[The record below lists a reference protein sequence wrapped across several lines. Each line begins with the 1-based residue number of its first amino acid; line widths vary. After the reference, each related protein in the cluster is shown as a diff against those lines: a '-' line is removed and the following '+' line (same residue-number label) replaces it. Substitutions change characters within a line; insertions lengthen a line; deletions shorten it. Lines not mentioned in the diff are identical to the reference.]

1 MVHKKLAVWMA
12 VIGLSVVFVWTSLLF
27 SEHTSK
33 NTVPAQICADWKNAS
48 SALLAGCL
56 EEIIE
61 DIPFEELP
69 HVLERVLPL
78 GFSTHNSNVT
88 ADRLALSLFSSV
100 EYSVVRRCVF
110 GSIQHPYCDSNAR
123 EEAHRI
129 VDAQLTMMLL
139 SKDDAQQ
146 YRGMM
151 LACSRT
157 AHGRHIE
164 IPSSGDA
171 RVEAVA
177 YFVSLCTED
186 PQIRKQILLA
196 GMQDSSVRT
205 MALLGIAKENKK
217 EWIDIITVWEPEN
230 LSPLE
235 QSLVEHILH
244 GAQE

>member
-12 VIGLSVVFVWTSLLF
+12 AIGLSIVFVWTYLLF

-33 NTVPAQICADWKNAS
+33 NTIPAQICADWKNAS
-48 SALLAGCL
+48 SALLGSCL
-56 EEIIE
+56 GEIIE

-88 ADRLALSLFSSV
+88 ADRLALSLFSTV

-110 GSIQHPYCDSNAR
+110 GSLQHPYCDSQAR

-129 VDAQLTMMLL
+129 VDAQLTMMLS

-146 YRGMM
+146 YQGMM

-157 AHGRHIE
+157 AYGRHIE

-171 RVEAVA
+171 RVGAVA

-205 MALLGIAKENKK
+205 MALLGMIKENNE
-217 EWIDIITVWEPEN
+217 EWRQVVRSWEPQN